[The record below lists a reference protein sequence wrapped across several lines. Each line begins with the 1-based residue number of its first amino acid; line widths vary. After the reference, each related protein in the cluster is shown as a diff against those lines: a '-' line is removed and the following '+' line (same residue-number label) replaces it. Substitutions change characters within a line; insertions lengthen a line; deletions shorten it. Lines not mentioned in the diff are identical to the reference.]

1 MPLPVP
7 GKLFWSV
14 TVYDT
19 ESRSQIQ
26 TDQKKAALRSLF
38 DLKDLGGA
46 KSVDLYFG
54 PKAPAGQD
62 GRWIQTVPGKGWFT
76 YFRIYGPESVA
87 FDGTWK
93 PGDFEEV
100 K

>member
-1 MPLPVP
+1 MSARDSILD
-7 GKLFWSV
+7 L
-14 TVYDT
+14 
-19 ESRSQIQ
+19 
-26 TDQKKAALRSLF
+26 KKAALRSLF
-38 DLKDLGGA
+38 ELKDLGDA

-54 PKAPAGQD
+54 PKLPD
-62 GRWIQTVPGKGWFT
+62 GVNKSRWIQTTPGKGWFA
-76 YFRIYGPESVA
+76 YFRIYGPEQAA